1 MLVVPTLMQ
10 DYLQF
15 CIASLAREEL
25 PEIIEYDYV
34 REISVFRAGTIRT
47 RVFCSVMICS
57 LVERY

>member
-15 CIASLAREEL
+15 CIASPAQEEL

-34 REISVFRAGTIRT
+34 CEISVLEQ
-47 RVFCSVMICS
+47 V
-57 LVERY
+57 L